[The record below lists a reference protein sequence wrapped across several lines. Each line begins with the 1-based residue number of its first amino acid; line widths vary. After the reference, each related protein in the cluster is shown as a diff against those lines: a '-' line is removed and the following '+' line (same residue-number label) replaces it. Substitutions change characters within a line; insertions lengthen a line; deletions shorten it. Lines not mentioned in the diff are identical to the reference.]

1 MPGIVGIASLLV
13 AVNVS
18 ARAAATEFCGA
29 ADSTAS
35 LGASPADGTRS
46 ATSDADAGP
55 NGADDEG
62 AGGAITSLSTELVG
76 GTSFMN

>member
-1 MPGIVGIASLLV
+1 MPEIVGIASLLV

-18 ARAAATEFCGA
+18 ARAAATELCGA
-29 ADSTAS
+29 ADLTAS
-35 LGASPADGTRS
+35 IGASPTGGTRS
-46 ATSDADAGP
+46 ATSADAGA

-62 AGGAITSLSTELVG
+62 AGGAITSLSAELVG